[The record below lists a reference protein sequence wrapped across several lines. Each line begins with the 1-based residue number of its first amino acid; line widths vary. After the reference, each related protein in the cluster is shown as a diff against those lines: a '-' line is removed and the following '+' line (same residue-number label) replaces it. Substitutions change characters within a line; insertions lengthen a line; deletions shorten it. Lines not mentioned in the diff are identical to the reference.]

1 MATQN
6 RQKIKTVFKIQFN
19 YVTKKKKKKN
29 KQTNNKK
36 KEQKQKINYV
46 TIQNKLEKYI

>member
-1 MATQN
+1 MTTQN

-19 YVTKKKKKKN
+19 YVTKKKKNKKTN
-29 KQTNNKK
+29 KQEKK
-36 KEQKQKINYV
+36 GTKQKINYV

>member
-1 MATQN
+1 MTTQN

-19 YVTKKKKKKN
+19 YVTKKKKKTS
-29 KQTNNKK
+29 KQEKK
-36 KEQKQKINYV
+36 GTKQKINYV